1 MKRHRRRLINR
12 NLIPE
17 SPEKRAE
24 RKEERRGDGKKRT
37 DEKTRKDNM
46 STKKTIL
53 MVVRQKHRENGKEE
67 KMNELDRRGNK
78 RKRDK
83 REKKIKRERM

>member
-1 MKRHRRRLINR
+1 
-12 NLIPE
+12 
-17 SPEKRAE
+17 
-24 RKEERRGDGKKRT
+24 
-37 DEKTRKDNM
+37 M

-83 REKKIKRERM
+83 REKKRKRERM